1 MGAEQC
7 GCSGTSS
14 GFSARNPTTDC
25 EGVCGAPQPGSFRR
39 SGSWHELRAAKTGQ
53 SNGEVEV
60 GGRELE
66 DWLQGVL
73 GQKCKE
79 AKWAREDH
87 GLFQLPAKEAERI
100 VDARRQEVV
109 ALQRAALERVG
120 GVLPTDAQ
128 DQAVNGRREF
138 REFDNSFPS
147 VSASR
152 DLQDAST
159 FLPTVSRGHMSEHT
173 DRLAGLD
180 ALQSS
185 LQQRFGDIKPWSERS
200 EDGGSSGSGVRPDYG
215 SSIPASVPDS
225 PYRSPAHAQRQWYEA
240 ELGRVMEK
248 VQTEQSRMVAAMVA
262 ETQSA
267 LLDFMVSS
275 QDPTALRR
283 ARHTAPSDSD
293 AATRA
298 DVDLE
303 SEAISERLAIQPL

>member
-1 MGAEQC
+1 MGQGHTCDVASTRQNMTMGAEQC

-87 GLFQLPAKEAERI
+87 GLFQLPTKEAERI

-128 DQAVNGRREF
+128 DQADSTDAPNLAPLGRFRGFASTDDAKACEDITGFVESSSSTGRPLRPDAFGLTVSSEMVEEEVLLAPGSVMPVKSVSRATTSEKCPSLAVEGEVILQAPRAAASASSASTAGKRAGSAQARANVPVPTVDVKRASVGTSKAARATSERRGRRPLTEKEE
-138 REFDNSFPS
+138 R
-147 VSASR
+147 ASEMM
-152 DLQDAST
+152 L
-159 FLPTVSRGHMSEHT
+159 
-173 DRLAGLD
+173 
-180 ALQSS
+180 
-185 LQQRFGDIKPWSERS
+185 W
-200 EDGGSSGSGVRPDYG
+200 
-215 SSIPASVPDS
+215 
-225 PYRSPAHAQRQWYEA
+225 
-240 ELGRVMEK
+240 
-248 VQTEQSRMVAAMVA
+248 
-262 ETQSA
+262 
-267 LLDFMVSS
+267 
-275 QDPTALRR
+275 
-283 ARHTAPSDSD
+283 
-293 AATRA
+293 
-298 DVDLE
+298 
-303 SEAISERLAIQPL
+303 